1 MRSPWTD
8 LVRRT
13 FYYVY
18 DAPHW
23 ATLLGLQLEIRLPH
37 AALLI
42 YILHTLLHSS
52 THSTT
57 IDIVIVVVV
66 AVGCGRS
73 WVSLSSQAAL
83 SSPAYIATHLI

>member
-1 MRSPWTD
+1 MR
-8 LVRRT
+8 RR

-57 IDIVIVVVV
+57 IAVVVV
-66 AVGCGRS
+66 VTVGCGRS